1 MVGQRNKKRKIA
13 LTDTKERNSYLTPK
27 KFLELSL
34 SQAIFQVIEDVR
46 TLTNRGISMYMN
58 AWFETTNGKLCE
70 VCLGGAAL
78 CSFAPNKVNGYN
90 VREFGKIVLGLDKDQ
105 ADRILCTFDDL
116 RKGDLHH
123 AFKEWYDKDVPEEL
137 WSYQDDLRYR
147 SGNVEGAELQAM
159 LRSLK
164 DTAGALAKRGY

>member
-1 MVGQRNKKRKIA
+1 
-13 LTDTKERNSYLTPK
+13 
-27 KFLELSL
+27 
-34 SQAIFQVIEDVR
+34 
-46 TLTNRGISMYMN
+46 MN